1 MPRQLVRGP
10 SQPLCLPSHIRT
22 ILAAG
27 PQAVVSSRIRSC
39 YISTQARSTRSRAE
53 GRTVATTILIF
64 LIEGIILSVF
74 LLWDERSTRARHR
87 HRRAEAARS

>member
-27 PQAVVSSRIRSC
+27 PQAVVSSHIPLTL
-39 YISTQARSTRSRAE
+39 YFNLGAIYAFAGE
-53 GRTVATTILIF
+53 GKGGGHKRF
-64 LIEGIILSVF
+64 
-74 LLWDERSTRARHR
+74 
-87 HRRAEAARS
+87 